1 MVVMAK
7 KLFAIIL
14 VVMLAFSL
22 LMTAGYADGY
32 ASRRVSASLV
42 NTQMLQKYGIDV
54 SEVTGYSI
62 EPVTVTS
69 SLNGAQ
75 SGFALRVSTETPIS
89 DEVTLCTET
98 FIVDVG
104 IDTQSSKPVAALPT
118 DLLNMPVARASGSDR
133 YFRVTYN
140 PTHTT
145 HTLPSNRP
153 GKAFRPS
160 KITASYSPVTSG
172 GTASK
177 LNGWLHISGDL
188 VKFPYEVI
196 QDMDE
201 WGFEFIQ
208 RSPVVGQSYSRSSS
222 LPSGQYFHVYGGIY
236 SYLAG
241 ANLEYTTNTG
251 ISDELRVSTVVYSY

>member
-1 MVVMAK
+1 MAK
-7 KLFAIIL
+7 KLFSVIL
-14 VVMLAFSL
+14 VVMMAFL
-22 LMTAGYADGY
+22 LLTSAGYADSY
-32 ASRRVSASLV
+32 VSRSVSASLV
-42 NTQMLQKYGIDV
+42 NTQMLQQYGIDA
-54 SEVTGYSI
+54 SKVTAYSI
-62 EPVTVTS
+62 EPVTVKS
-69 SLNGAQ
+69 RSGSAQ
-75 SGFALRVSTETPIS
+75 RGFALRVSTETAIS
-89 DEVTLCTET
+89 DDVTLCTET

-104 IDTQSSKPVAALPT
+104 IDTASNKPMAAMPA
-118 DLLNMPVARASGSDR
+118 DLLNMPVTRSTGSDR
-133 YFRVTYN
+133 YFRVTYS

-145 HTLPSNRP
+145 HTLPSNKP

-160 KITASYSPVTSG
+160 KITASYTPVTSG

-208 RSPVVGQSYSRSSS
+208 RSPVVSQSYSRSSS
-222 LPSGQYFHVYGGIY
+222 LPSGQYIHVYGGIY

-241 ANLEYTTNTG
+241 ANLTYTTNTG
-251 ISDELRVSTVVYSY
+251 ISDELQVSTVVYSY